1 MQVKGNKFSYET
13 PLCSRYSNGKISYIW
28 SAQNKHSLWRKLWV
42 ELARAEKEL
51 GIPIKDE
58 QIKEMESKVNDI
70 DFDAV
75 AKKEAE
81 LRHDVMSH
89 IHVFGEQCPKAKPII
104 HLGATS
110 CFVTDNSELIQIR
123 DSLEVIQSQLLL
135 LINSLANFA
144 MRYKALPILAFTH
157 LQPAQ
162 PTTLG
167 KRFALYTQDFFLDFK
182 RLEMEIKNL
191 PFRGV
196 KGTTGTQASFM
207 ELFNGNEEKIKIL
220 DAKIANA
227 FGFKKSISLSGQTYT
242 RKIDYFILSLLS
254 GIAQSA
260 HKIACD
266 IRLMAHMREVEEPF
280 GKKQIG
286 SSAMAYKRNPMKCE
300 RICSLAR
307 YVMSLPVNAATTHSI
322 QWFERTLDDSANR
335 RIILPEAFL
344 SAGIILSNL
353 TEVIE
358 GLQVWEKVIENNLK
372 RELPF
377 MATENILMAAV
388 KEGGDR
394 QELHEAIRRHS
405 IEAARQIKEFGIEND
420 LIERIKNDKLF
431 NKVAHKIDKLLNP
444 KNFIGRA
451 ASQVEDFIKGEI
463 EPLLKKNSKLLD
475 KAKKEKTVSTV

>member
-377 MATENILMAAV
+377 MATEI
-388 KEGGDR
+388 
-394 QELHEAIRRHS
+394 S
-405 IEAARQIKEFGIEND
+405 
-420 LIERIKNDKLF
+420 
-431 NKVAHKIDKLLNP
+431 
-444 KNFIGRA
+444 
-451 ASQVEDFIKGEI
+451 
-463 EPLLKKNSKLLD
+463 
-475 KAKKEKTVSTV
+475 